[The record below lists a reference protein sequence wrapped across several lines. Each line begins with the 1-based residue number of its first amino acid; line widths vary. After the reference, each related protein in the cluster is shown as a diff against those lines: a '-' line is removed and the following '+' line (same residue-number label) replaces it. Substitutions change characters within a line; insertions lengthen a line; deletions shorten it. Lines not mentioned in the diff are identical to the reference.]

1 VTRRLIVEADGG
13 ARGNPGPAAFGA
25 LVRDPQTGEVLAEV
39 AEAIGVATNNVAEY
53 RGVIAGLSLA
63 REIDPTARVSVRLDS
78 KLIVEQMSGRWKIKN
93 ADLKPLA
100 LEANRILPPTQVTY
114 TWVPR
119 EQNRH
124 ADRLVNQA
132 LDGDP
137 VYFAV
142 EPARP
147 PAPAGVEDLST
158 ASALYLVRHGQTAD
172 TVARRFAGGSI
183 PGPPLDD
190 VGREQAERAADV
202 LAESEAVAI
211 LTSPIVRAAE
221 TAQVI
226 ADRLGLPVTADAAWR
241 ECEFGA
247 WEGLRFDEAAERYP
261 DEMAAWRSSTASRA
275 PGGESLDQ
283 MTGRVAAARDDVLD
297 RFRGRPVIVVTHSMP
312 IRALMRLALDAPP
325 EAIHRLRPAP
335 GSVTELLSFAGGLT
349 TVTAFGL
356 RPLSSP
362 QAPLLPGTSRG
373 AVRRG

>member
-1 VTRRLIVEADGG
+1 MTRRLIVEADGG

-25 LVRDPQTGEVLAEV
+25 LVRDPHNGEVLAEV

-63 REIDPTARVSVRLDS
+63 REIDPGAQVNVRLDS

-93 ADLKPLA
+93 PDLKPLA
-100 LEANRILPPTQVTY
+100 LEANRILPAGQVSY

-119 EQNRH
+119 EQNKH

-137 VYFAV
+137 VSFVA
-142 EPARP
+142 ESARP
-147 PAPAGVEDLST
+147 PAPAGVEDLSA
-158 ASALYLVRHGQTAD
+158 ASSLLLVRHGQTTD

-190 VGREQAERAADV
+190 LGREQAKRAAEA
-202 LAESEAVAI
+202 LADAGAVAV

-221 TAQVI
+221 TAEVI
-226 ADRLGLPVTADAAWR
+226 ASRLGLPLMAEPAWR

-247 WEGLRFDEAAERYP
+247 WEGLRIDEAAERFP
-261 DEMAAWRSSTASRA
+261 DEITAWRASTASPA

-283 MTGRVAAARDDVLD
+283 MTARISAARDDVLE
-297 RFRGRPVIVVTHSMP
+297 RYSGQPVIVVTHSMP

-335 GSVTELLSFAGGLT
+335 GSVTELRTVAGGLT

-356 RPLSSP
+356 RP
-362 QAPLLPGTSRG
+362 
-373 AVRRG
+373 

>member
-1 VTRRLIVEADGG
+1 MTRRLIVEADGG
-13 ARGNPGPAAFGA
+13 ARGNPGPAAYGA
-25 LVRDPQTGEVLAEV
+25 LVRDPRTGEVLAET
-39 AEAIGVATNNVAEY
+39 AEPIGVATNNVAEY

-63 REIDPTARVSVRLDS
+63 REIDPAAVVDVRLDS

-100 LEANRILPPTQVTY
+100 LEANRILPADQVTY

-137 VYFAV
+137 VSFVA

-147 PAPAGVEDLST
+147 TAPPGVEDLSA
-158 ASALYLVRHGQTAD
+158 ASSLLLVRHGQTAD
-172 TVARRFAGGSI
+172 TVARRFAGGSV

-190 VGREQAERAADV
+190 LGREQAERAAAA
-202 LAESEAVAI
+202 LADAAAVAV
-211 LTSPIVRAAE
+211 LSSPIVRAMQTAE
-221 TAQVI
+221 LI
-226 ADRLGLPVTADAAWR
+226 ADRLGLALSAEAAWR
-241 ECEFGA
+241 ECEFGE
-247 WEGLRFDEAAERYP
+247 WEGLHFDEVAERYP
-261 DEMAAWRSSTASRA
+261 YEIAAWRNSTASPA

-283 MTGRVAAARDDVLD
+283 MTARIAAARDDVLE
-297 RFRGRPVIVVTHSMP
+297 RYSGQPVIVVTHSMP
-312 IRALMRLALDAPP
+312 IRALMRIALDAPP

-335 GSVTELLSFAGGLT
+335 GSVTELRTFAGGFT

-356 RPLSSP
+356 RP
-362 QAPLLPGTSRG
+362 
-373 AVRRG
+373 

>member
-39 AEAIGVATNNVAEY
+39 AEAIGIATNNVAEY

-63 REIDPTARVSVRLDS
+63 REIDPAARVDVRLDS

-100 LEANRILPPTQVTY
+100 LAANRILPPAQVTY

-119 EQNRH
+119 EQNKH

-137 VYFAV
+137 VSFVA

-147 PAPAGVEDLST
+147 PTTPGVEDLSA
-158 ASALYLVRHGQTAD
+158 ASPLFLVRHGQTAD

-190 VGREQAERAADV
+190 SGREQAKRAAEA
-202 LAESEAVAI
+202 LADAGAVAV
-211 LTSPIVRAAE
+211 LTSPIVRAVE
-221 TAQVI
+221 TAEVI
-226 ADRLGLPVTADAAWR
+226 ANRLGLPMTTDPAWR
-241 ECEFGA
+241 ECEFGQ
-247 WEGLRFDEAAERYP
+247 WEGLRFDEAAERFP
-261 DEMAAWRSSTASRA
+261 AEVAAWRASTSSPA

-283 MTGRVAAARDDVLD
+283 MTARIVAARDEVLR
-297 RFRGRPVIVVTHSMP
+297 RFAAEPVIVVTHSMP
-312 IRALMRLALDAPP
+312 IRALTRLVLDAPP
-325 EAIHRLRPAP
+325 DAIHRLRPAP
-335 GSVTELLSFAGGLT
+335 GSVTEFRTFAGGLT

-356 RPLSSP
+356 RP
-362 QAPLLPGTSRG
+362 
-373 AVRRG
+373 

>member
-39 AEAIGVATNNVAEY
+39 AESIGVATNNVAEY

-63 REIDPTARVSVRLDS
+63 REIDPAAFVDVRLDS

-100 LEANRILPPTQVTY
+100 LAANRILPADQVTY

-119 EQNRH
+119 EQNKH

-137 VYFAV
+137 VSFVA

-147 PAPAGVEDLST
+147 PAPTGVEDLSV
-158 ASALYLVRHGQTAD
+158 ASSLLLVRHGQTAD
-172 TVARRFAGGSI
+172 TVARRFAGGSF

-190 VGREQAERAADV
+190 RGREQAERAADV
-202 LAESEAVAI
+202 LADAAAVAV
-211 LTSPIVRAAE
+211 LTSPIVRAMQTAE
-221 TAQVI
+221 LI
-226 ADRLGLPVTADAAWR
+226 ADQLGLPLSAEAAWR
-241 ECEFGA
+241 ECEFGE
-247 WEGLRFDEAAERYP
+247 WEGLHFDEAAERYP
-261 DEMAAWRSSTASRA
+261 REIAAWRASTASPA

-283 MTGRVAAARDDVLD
+283 MTARVAAARDDVLE
-297 RFRGRPVIVVTHSMP
+297 RYSGQPVIVVTHSMP
-312 IRALMRLALDAPP
+312 IRALMRIALDAPP

-335 GSVTELLSFAGGLT
+335 GSVTELRTFAGGFT

-356 RPLSSP
+356 RP
-362 QAPLLPGTSRG
+362 
-373 AVRRG
+373 